1 MCLNIKLSLIIF
13 RRFGSG
19 AKGFGL
25 DHGKG
30 RGEMRFCLKQVLVR
44 VQTKKFLILSH
55 LCPDQ
60 SMEKDG
66 FMDFFL
72 KFMDAFD
79 ELDML
84 ILTA

>member
-1 MCLNIKLSLIIF
+1 MEHKADCFLIIF

-44 VQTKKFLILSH
+44 VQTQKFLILSH

-66 FMDFFL
+66 FMETFS
-72 KFMDAFD
+72 
-79 ELDML
+79 E
-84 ILTA
+84 IHGCI